1 MAGGGSSVTGGG
13 SADGG
18 TGSSAAGGG
27 SADGGDVDGSSST
40 GGGSSDAG
48 GAGSLAGGG
57 EGASS
62 VLVGVSLGL
71 DGVEDAACDGVP
83 SEAEEDSPP
92 REGAAAA
99 SSPVDEDAE
108 SGEAVLL
115 DGLEAFP
122 TGLPDGQGVAELAA
136 TNPSRTLRSTV
147 FSP

>member
-27 SADGGDVDGSSST
+27 SADGGDVDGSSAT

-57 EGASS
+57 EG
-62 VLVGVSLGL
+62 VC
-71 DGVEDAACDGVP
+71 DGGVP

>member
-1 MAGGGSSVTGGG
+1 V
-13 SADGG
+13 
-18 TGSSAAGGG
+18 
-27 SADGGDVDGSSST
+27 
-40 GGGSSDAG
+40 
-48 GAGSLAGGG
+48 
-57 EGASS
+57 SS

-71 DGVEDAACDGVP
+71 LDVVEDAACDRGVP

-99 SSPVDEDAE
+99 SSSVEEDAE
-108 SGEAVLL
+108 SGVAVLL
-115 DGLEAFP
+115 DGPEAFP

>member
-1 MAGGGSSVTGGG
+1 MTGGGSSV
-13 SADGG
+13 DGG

-27 SADGGDVDGSSST
+27 SADGGGVDGSSAT
-40 GGGSSDAG
+40 GGSSDAG

-57 EGASS
+57 EGVSS

-99 SSPVDEDAE
+99 SSSVEEDAE